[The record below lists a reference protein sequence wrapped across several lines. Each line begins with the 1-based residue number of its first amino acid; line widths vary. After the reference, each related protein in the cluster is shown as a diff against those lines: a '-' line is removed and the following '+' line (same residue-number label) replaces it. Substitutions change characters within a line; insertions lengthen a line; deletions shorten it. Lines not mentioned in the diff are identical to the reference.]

1 MDHSSRQSP
10 EHEVS
15 AQSERH
21 LLLPLPAGR
30 LSLWWWLVLAAA
42 AAFVLARGVLSF
54 FWLFALPLA
63 YLFLGSAIAAA
74 LAPPITWLARWLP
87 RAAAVI
93 LLYFF
98 ILATLFVIGWLI
110 VPEAF
115 EQIQE
120 FIVEIPELV
129 APIQEWLNRN
139 DQLDGTAILDTLTT
153 TLTGLSSQ
161 LLLLPLTV
169 FSAVVDAVLVLFLSL
184 YTLLDAPR
192 MKTFVFSLVP
202 EGRRIQIQRVIDDM
216 IEAIG
221 GYLRGVFISALII
234 GILTSIGLWLIGLEF
249 ALALGVLAGF
259 FEIIPLV
266 GPILAGIIIVTVTL
280 LQAPSRVL
288 GVLLFVLILQQLES
302 NIIFPNIIGRE
313 TETSPLLNLIAF
325 FAGFTVGG
333 IIGALVAVPLAAAL
347 RVFVMELVAP
357 VLRRWTGVTS

>member
-1 MDHSSRQSP
+1 
-10 EHEVS
+10 
-15 AQSERH
+15 
-21 LLLPLPAGR
+21 
-30 LSLWWWLVLAAA
+30 LVLAAA

-161 LLLLPLTV
+161 LLLL
-169 FSAVVDAVLVLFLSL
+169 
-184 YTLLDAPR
+184 
-192 MKTFVFSLVP
+192 
-202 EGRRIQIQRVIDDM
+202 
-216 IEAIG
+216 
-221 GYLRGVFISALII
+221 
-234 GILTSIGLWLIGLEF
+234 
-249 ALALGVLAGF
+249 
-259 FEIIPLV
+259 
-266 GPILAGIIIVTVTL
+266 
-280 LQAPSRVL
+280 
-288 GVLLFVLILQQLES
+288 
-302 NIIFPNIIGRE
+302 
-313 TETSPLLNLIAF
+313 LNLIAF
-325 FAGFTVGG
+325 FAGFTVSG

>member
-161 LLLLPLTV
+161 LLLL
-169 FSAVVDAVLVLFLSL
+169 
-184 YTLLDAPR
+184 
-192 MKTFVFSLVP
+192 
-202 EGRRIQIQRVIDDM
+202 
-216 IEAIG
+216 
-221 GYLRGVFISALII
+221 
-234 GILTSIGLWLIGLEF
+234 
-249 ALALGVLAGF
+249 
-259 FEIIPLV
+259 
-266 GPILAGIIIVTVTL
+266 
-280 LQAPSRVL
+280 
-288 GVLLFVLILQQLES
+288 
-302 NIIFPNIIGRE
+302 
-313 TETSPLLNLIAF
+313 LNLIAF